1 MTNEIVTFD
10 SLGLDDRLLR
20 AIHKLGWTKPTLI
33 QGIQLYVMKF

>member
-1 MTNEIVTFD
+1 MGDGAVTFE

-33 QGIQLYVMKF
+33 QGT